1 MNLIWFKDWLTMKT
15 IKEVN
20 SPINGLIK
28 VMMIFNRPR
37 LIMGG
42 MLQSGGSILKLWLK
56 AIGEIAKNKKPI
68 QKALIVGLGCGDCA
82 FAIQKYY
89 PDAKML
95 GVEIDQEVV
104 NIAQCYFSLATVKN
118 LKISID
124 EGGRFITKLAEKKGK
139 NQFNLII
146 VDAYLGDKITK
157 EFTTIKFFKSLTKIM
172 SHDGVVILNHL
183 FTDQYKQQAETLVKT
198 MEKIFGKITLQRT
211 GTNLMIFGW
220 F

>member
-1 MNLIWFKDWLTMKT
+1 MNFTWFKDWFTMRL

-20 SPINGLIK
+20 SPVNGLIK

-42 MLQSGGSILKLWLK
+42 MLQSGGTVVKLWLK
-56 AIGEIAKNKKPI
+56 AIDELVKQKKPV
-68 QKALIVGLGCGDCA
+68 QKALILGLGCGDCA
-82 FAIQKYY
+82 FAVQKYY
-89 PDAKML
+89 PQTKML

-104 NIAQCYFSLATVKN
+104 NLAQCYFGLATVKN

-124 EGGRFITKLAEKKGK
+124 EGSRFITKLAAKKK
-139 NQFNLII
+139 QSQFDLII
-146 VDAYLGDKITK
+146 IDAYLGDKIPK
-157 EFTTIKFFKSLTKIM
+157 EFTTIKFFKNLTKIM
-172 SHDGVVILNHL
+172 AHDGVIILNHL
-183 FTDQYKQQAETLVKT
+183 FIGQYKQQAEALVKE

-211 GTNLMIFGW
+211 GNNLIIFGW

>member
-1 MNLIWFKDWLTMKT
+1 MNNWFADWFTMKT
-15 IKEVN
+15 IKEIN

-42 MLQSGGSILKLWLK
+42 MLQSGGIVVKLWLK
-56 AIGEIAKNKKPI
+56 AIAELAKRKKPV
-68 QKALIVGLGCGDCA
+68 QKVLIVGLGCGDCA

-89 PDAKML
+89 PGAKML
-95 GVEIDQEVV
+95 GVEIDREVV

-124 EGGRFITKLAEKKGK
+124 DGSRLIKKLSEAKKISRFDLVIL
-139 NQFNLII
+139 
-146 VDAYLGDKITK
+146 DAYLGDKIPK
-157 EFTTIKFFKSLTKIM
+157 AFTTIKFFKSLTKIM
-172 SHDGVVILNHL
+172 THNGVVILNHL
-183 FTDQYKQQAETLVKT
+183 FTDQHKNQAGALVKD

-211 GTNLMIFGW
+211 GNNLIIFGW

>member
-1 MNLIWFKDWLTMKT
+1 MQT

-42 MLQSGGSILKLWLK
+42 MLQSGGSVIKLWLK
-56 AIGEIAKNKKPI
+56 AIAELVKQKRPVK
-68 QKALIVGLGCGDCA
+68 KALIVGLGCGDCA

-124 EGGRFITKLAEKKGK
+124 EGARFITKLAGKKK
-139 NQFNLII
+139 QNQFDLII
-146 VDAYLGDKITK
+146 LDAYLGDKIPK
-157 EFTTIKFFKSLTKIM
+157 EFTTIKFFKNLTKIM

-183 FTDQYKQQAETLVKT
+183 FIDPYKQQAEALVKE

-211 GTNLMIFGW
+211 GKNLMIFGW